1 MATARNASHGSTTA
15 LLNFVALL
23 CSIPVIGAGIW
34 LSSKQDNECVHLAR
48 WPVVILGVLLLL
60 ASLAGFVGAYWNR
73 PALLAAYFSCMA
85 ALIVILFSLVAF
97 AYAVTAPDGSYAVP
111 GRAYREYRLA
121 GYSDWLRHYALARW
135 PEIRLCLSASELCR
149 EIGRDRPYLTAYQFF
164 HTELSPL
171 QSGCCKP
178 PAVCGYEY
186 VNPTLW
192 VNPSEPV
199 ASSDCLMWS
208 SEDGRLCYD
217 CASCKGALLG
227 SLRSEWRR
235 AAVVLVI
242 AAVLFVWVYAFACC
256 AFNTT
261 RK

>member
-15 LLNFVALL
+15 LLNFIALL

-60 ASLAGFVGAYWNR
+60 AALAGFVGAYWNR

-85 ALIVILFSLVAF
+85 ALIVVLFSLVAF

-135 PEIRLCLSASELCR
+135 PEIRLCLTASELCR
-149 EIGRDRPYLTAYQFF
+149 EIGRDRPYLTADQFF

-178 PAVCGYEY
+178 PAACGYEY

-192 VNPSEPV
+192 VGPSEPA
-199 ASSDCLMWS
+199 ASADCLLWR

-217 CASCKGALLG
+217 CAACKGALLG

-235 AAVVLVI
+235 AAVALVV
-242 AAVLFVWVYAFACC
+242 AAVLLVWVYAFACC
-256 AFNTT
+256 AFNTAN
-261 RK
+261 K

>member
-171 QSGCCKP
+171 QQQRGRMGEREK
-178 PAVCGYEY
+178 
-186 VNPTLW
+186 
-192 VNPSEPV
+192 V
-199 ASSDCLMWS
+199 ASTACGWGWERTKVSSFSRLAEGDSDETPSIMFSSCLMRKM
-208 SEDGRLCYD
+208 GAGATTTPHRLD
-217 CASCKGALLG
+217 AL
-227 SLRSEWRR
+227 S
-235 AAVVLVI
+235 I
-242 AAVLFVWVYAFACC
+242 F
-256 AFNTT
+256 TP
-261 RK
+261 